1 MRAGDMFKDPYIKF
15 ADGLNKVLAKSCCP
29 TQNSDKIIGIYS
41 ILVALNQELQSHI
54 SHEEFEKLPET
65 IEDYLEIINFKEFFK
80 PNTPLQYINLN
91 FPKAILYLRQIILPT
106 VEQKYDVTLKK
117 YDRCEG
123 KNNEYAEPILRKAF
137 NQIIGH
143 NNYLNSGSRRGAYVT
158 KASSP
163 QGDRSLH
170 SEQSNTVPGRKYD
183 ERALHIRS
191 SGSSNGLLGQVTRRT
206 SFGSNGSLSQRF
218 EAKSYKG
225 SGSGAAA
232 SKEVYYRSNSSDGSI
247 PGYME
252 PTVSWGIRNGL
263 QVPDL
268 KCSQKKQSYK
278 PISRRGSFGGYTQ
291 PHSDFVRNATEQEKN
306 FFRLVAQREKSF
318 KNQGGRAGFNAQEQ
332 KQNVANYYR
341 SIRHSDPLQLEET
354 LQSVVTVDTT
364 ASDVSHNA
372 LGEKLLNRVADFII
386 KVVKKEYVFDET
398 SLRQY
403 CRFRNIPLGTV
414 ICHKEDGKYHFHL
427 QSLRSGSNS
436 FSHKDFIEYRLEELA
451 YLPRNPKLFPELRRW
466 LVNFILSHGKDLL
479 YNSEY
484 VEGYEPND
492 EQLSKD
498 LDQLQIVKINRC
510 KFLKAL
516 NQLSEIFIELNN
528 LYQCSTK
535 GHILSKFSELS
546 LFSGLNA
553 DVQRKL
559 WQDFLSKFYFK
570 DEMFI
575 AHPAD
580 IDRLF
585 MQEYDYPKLDGNR
598 SFLVQ
603 DFEEQEITATDF
615 LSDCCQKIS
624 ENFKS
629 LQAKAKIYTKFQEIS
644 EQSEKFISGW
654 IEAILSSDNLFEVKT
669 NLDDFLQQYQNT
681 ELTLQSEE
689 KQILQKRFIQQLS
702 DKFVLNDGSVN
713 ANFTFFLITTIYSY
727 YKDSH
732 GQFFQ
737 LRELFSDALINEDAV
752 DYFAEVGFEYNF
764 ELFKLEDIIRFTA
777 YLKELHDITQ
787 DQEKQESLKF
797 KENIL
802 IDIASQRSFD
812 VDRSTIHSSS
822 NPEVVYSGQ
831 DGLEHK
837 VDSLVKKLAQS
848 SSTTPEDVSR
858 PQDGLEHKVDSLVK
872 KLYVDL
878 IRVIQSGQDFKTN
891 KPSFIKAVE
900 NLFELSHDI
909 LEGLSEEE
917 QKTFIFLLQNSLFK
931 IIVVNEI
938 EVDQSYAN
946 LFLATIIK
954 YSKAI
959 NRYPNHQFA
968 NLRDLFS
975 NIVKNPEA
983 ATYFGA
989 IEDIIPCIALLNP
1002 NERLD
1007 FSDYLNSLAN
1017 LVKGNENLYS
1027 DLLSKKR
1034 MVTSSLSADAAAE
1047 IHGLNVR
1054 SPQKSEQ
1061 VSVAVDDDTKIQQL
1075 MYELSGKELQGQ
1087 EFTDFIINKF
1097 LDKNQNPNIS
1107 NQFFVKF
1114 LDQAFKVLT
1123 SGSSSSAGFKQTNL
1137 RNIIENASFK
1147 VYLQQEAKTR
1157 ANLRPIQK
1165 SQETTSYLD
1174 EVFKQQPQHSS
1185 SASIVT
1191 QDGSS
1196 QNLLR
1201 EQSSHQGISS
1211 SFDGQQ
1217 NQPQVKPKTKIKDES
1232 GEMMMRIFASN
1243 QKIKKAK
1250 LAKESQDKIES
1261 IKNEAVSNCLE
1272 IFYSKGSFT
1281 LAHYHVFK
1289 YLCEQI
1295 DDESRDL
1302 DKDFLE
1308 SFLGNQGFSN
1318 YVTSW
1323 QNQLKIFYAQDTGDK
1338 TNFKDF
1344 VNSIYSV
1351 DLASK
1356 EEEQSISR

>member
-1 MRAGDMFKDPYIKF
+1 MRAGDIFKDPYIKF
-15 ADGLNKVLAKSCCP
+15 ADGLNKVLAKSCC
-29 TQNSDKIIGIYS
+29 TRRTDSKITS
-41 ILVALNQELQSHI
+41 IWNALSVLNQNIQEALSQQNYQALSEYIDIYILH
-54 SHEEFEKLPET
+54 
-65 IEDYLEIINFKEFFK
+65 DDFKEFFVS
-80 PNTPLQYINLN
+80 NTQLKFIDLN

-123 KNNEYAEPILRKAF
+123 KNNEYAATMLRKAF

-143 NNYLNSGSRRGAYVT
+143 NNYLNSGSGIISSGS

-170 SEQSNTVPGRKYD
+170 SEQSNTVPGRKSD
-183 ERALHIRS
+183 GRALHRRS
-191 SGSSNGLLGQVTRRT
+191 PVSSNGYSGQGTRRT

-225 SGSGAAA
+225 LYSGAAA
-232 SKEVYYRSNSSDGSI
+232 SEEVYYRSNSSDGSI

-268 KCSQKKQSYK
+268 KCSQTKKSFK

-291 PHSDFVRNATEQEKN
+291 PHSDFVRNSTEQEKN
-306 FFRLVAQREKSF
+306 FFRLVAQRYKSF
-318 KNQGGRAGFNAQEQ
+318 KNPGGRAGLNAQEQ

-498 LDQLQIVKINRC
+498 LDQLLTVRINRS

-528 LYQCSTK
+528 LYQCSSK
-535 GHILSKFSELS
+535 DDILAKFSELS
-546 LFSGLNA
+546 LFSGLNE

-559 WQDFLSKFYFK
+559 RQDFLSKFYFK
-570 DEMFI
+570 DGMFI

-580 IDRLF
+580 IDQLF
-585 MQEYDYPKLDGNR
+585 TQKSDYPKFDGNR
-598 SFLVQ
+598 SFLSQ

-615 LSDCCQKIS
+615 LTDCCQKIS

-629 LQAKAKIYTKFQEIS
+629 LQAKAKTYTKFQEIS
-644 EQSEKFISGW
+644 EQSESFISSW
-654 IEAILSSDNLFEVKT
+654 IEAILSSDDLSEVKT

-752 DYFAEVGFEYNF
+752 DYFAEDDFEYDF
-764 ELFKLEDIIRFTA
+764 EFLELEDIIRFTA

-787 DQEKQESLKF
+787 DQEKQEYLKF

-802 IDIASQRSFD
+802 IEIVSQRSFD

-872 KLYVDL
+872 KLCVDL
-878 IRVIQSGQDFKTN
+878 IGVIQSGQDFKTN

-917 QKTFIFLLQNSLFK
+917 QKIFIFLLQNSLFK

-938 EVDQSYAN
+938 EIDQSYAN

-959 NRYPNHQFA
+959 NSNPNHQFA
-968 NLRDLFS
+968 NLRDLFR

-989 IEDIIPCIALLNP
+989 IEDIIPCIALLEP
-1002 NERLD
+1002 LERLD
-1007 FSDYLNSLAN
+1007 FAEYLNN
-1017 LVKGNENLYS
+1017 LVSLLKSDTAIYSNLV
-1027 DLLSKKR
+1027 SKKIK
-1034 MVTSSLSADAAAE
+1034 VTTSLSADAAAE

-1061 VSVAVDDDTKIQQL
+1061 VSVAVDHDTKIQQL
-1075 MYELSGKELQGQ
+1075 MDELSHKVLIEQ
-1087 EFTDFIINKF
+1087 EFADFIINNF

-1114 LDQAFKVLT
+1114 LDQAFNVLA
-1123 SGSSSSAGFKQTNL
+1123 SGSSSANFKQTNL

-1185 SASIVT
+1185 SASIAT

-1196 QNLLR
+1196 QSLLR
-1201 EQSSHQGISS
+1201 EQSSHQGTSS

-1217 NQPQVKPKTKIKDES
+1217 KQPQVKPKTKIKDES

-1261 IKNEAVSNCLE
+1261 IKNDAVSNCLE

-1281 LAHYHVFK
+1281 LDHYHVFK

-1308 SFLGNQGFSN
+1308 SFLGDQGFSD

-1323 QNQLKIFYAQDTGDK
+1323 QNQLKIFYKQDAGDK

-1344 VNSIYSV
+1344 VNNIYSV
-1351 DLASK
+1351 DLASEK
-1356 EEEQSISR
+1356 EEPSISR